1 MIKLTI
7 SNLAPQ
13 WAIELV
19 TQIERALN
27 GRTLPGYAFDSDDGL
42 PPATPARQIISI
54 TDRAYQVAYS
64 DGEDWRWVSNNSVV
78 S

>member
-27 GRTLPGYAFDSDDGL
+27 SRTLPGYAFDGDDGL

-54 TDRAYQVAYS
+54 TDRGYKPAYS
-64 DGEDWRWVSNNSVV
+64 DGENWLWVSDNAVV